1 MKITV
6 VALLA
11 LSMAVSAGFV
21 EFGAHAGALFPSGDG
36 GDAFST
42 SLIFGVNILAHM
54 PVYAIEG
61 SIGYGILQPE
71 NDSLDFSASLI
82 PILAGIRT
90 YSGPIFYGGGAG
102 MYISS
107 VSIGSVDTNSEDFG
121 AYGNLGMIFPA
132 GSMDIEGS
140 IKYHL
145 VDFDTDKAWFAL
157 TVGTY
162 F

>member
-1 MKITV
+1 MKITLV
-6 VALLA
+6 VLLA
-11 LSMAVSAGFV
+11 VSVIISAGLI
-21 EFGAHAGALFPSGDG
+21 EFGAHGGALFPSGNG
-36 GDAFST
+36 GDTFST
-42 SLIFGVNILAHM
+42 SLIFGVNVLAHM
-54 PVYAIEG
+54 PIYAVEG

-71 NDSLDFSASLI
+71 SDSLDFSASLI

-107 VSIGSVDTNSEDFG
+107 VSIGSVDTNNEDFG
-121 AYGNLGMIFPA
+121 IYGNLGMIFPT

-145 VDFDTDKAWFAL
+145 VDFDTDKAWIAV